1 MEGVDK
7 QYIKCEHLM
16 FCHISML
23 TTFNVGF
30 LHDEQVNCGSNTL
43 SLLSLALK
51 T

>member
-7 QYIKCEHLM
+7 QYIKREHI

-23 TTFNVGF
+23 TTFNGGF
-30 LHDEQVNCGSNTL
+30 LNDEQVNYGRNTL
-43 SLLSLALK
+43 SFLFLALK